1 MKAAKAK
8 VIMDTG
14 AHAAALAV
22 KSARVDVVPG
32 YPITPQTSIMEAVA
46 QMIESGELDARF
58 IPVEGEHSA
67 MAAAVAA
74 SAAGARV
81 FTATSSNGLLYMHEV
96 LHMAAG
102 GRLPIVMCNVN
113 RGIFAPWTLWAD
125 HQDSF
130 SQRDTGWIQYHCSSN
145 QEVFNTILQA
155 YRVAE
160 QINIPVMVNFDGFAI
175 SHCLMPLT
183 LPPQD
188 RIDIFLPPH
197 EPEWRLDPAHPS
209 SFANVTNAAEYAPF
223 RQMLSEDIMSAFPL
237 VKKAAKEYK
246 KATGMWD
253 GDTIDTYLLEDA
265 EVVVVAVNS
274 MAAEL
279 RLSVDILRAKGIK
292 AGLLRIRLYLPFP
305 TDDIVK
311 ALPKNALVCVLDRNY
326 NFGHSG
332 GILASELK
340 SALFGLRSDIIIR
353 NRVVGIGGIDLT
365 RRFMAEEIV
374 SMMGEKK
381 RRRA

>member
-1 MKAAKAK
+1 MKAQ

-22 KSARVDVVPG
+22 KYARVDVVPG

-46 QMIESGELDARF
+46 AMVENGELNARF

-81 FTATSSNGLLYMHEV
+81 FTATSANGLLYMHEV
-96 LHMAAG
+96 LHAASG
-102 GRLPIVMCNVN
+102 SRLPVVMCNVN

-130 SQRDTGWIQYHCSSN
+130 AQRDTGWIQYHCSSN

-155 YRVAE
+155 FRVAE

-183 LPPQD
+183 LPSQED
-188 RIDIFLPPH
+188 IDHFLPPH
-197 EPEWRLDPAHPS
+197 EPEWRLDPAYPS
-209 SFANVTNAAEYAPF
+209 SLSNVTNASEYAPF
-223 RQMLSEDIMSAFPL
+223 RQMLSDDILSSIPL
-237 VKKAAKEYK
+237 VKQAAQEYK
-246 KATGMWD
+246 DITGMWD
-253 GDTIDTYLLEDA
+253 GDTIDTYRLEDA
-265 EVVVVAVNS
+265 EVVVFAVNS

-279 RLSVDILRAKGIK
+279 RLSIDILREQGIK
-292 AGLLRIRLYLPFP
+292 AGLLRLRLYIPFP
-305 TDDIVK
+305 AEDIIN
-311 ALPKNALVCVLDRNY
+311 ALPQNAQVIVLDRNY
-326 NFGHSG
+326 NFGHTG

-340 SALFGLRSDIIIR
+340 SVLFGRRNDITVK
-353 NRVVGIGGIDLT
+353 NRVMGIGGIDLT
-365 RRFMAEEIV
+365 FRYMAAEILK
-374 SMMGEKK
+374 MIDEK
-381 RRRA
+381 

>member
-1 MKAAKAK
+1 MKSAQ

-14 AHAAALAV
+14 AHAAALAI

-46 QMIESGELDARF
+46 AMVENGELHARF

-81 FTATSSNGLLYMHEV
+81 FTATSANGLLYMHEV
-96 LHMAAG
+96 LHMASG
-102 GRLPIVMCNVN
+102 GRLPVVMCNVN
-113 RGIFAPWTLWAD
+113 RGVFAPWTLWAD

-130 SQRDTGWIQYHCSSN
+130 AQRDTGWLQYHCSSN

-155 YRVAE
+155 FRVAE

-183 LPPQD
+183 LPPQEDID
-188 RIDIFLPPH
+188 RFLPPH
-197 EPEWRLDPAHPS
+197 EPEWRLDPTHPS
-209 SFANVTNAAEYAPF
+209 SFSNVTNASEYAPF
-223 RQMLSEDIMSAFPL
+223 RQMLSEDIMASIPL
-237 VKKAAKEYK
+237 VKQAAQEYK
-246 KATGMWD
+246 DITGMWD

-265 EVVVVAVNS
+265 EVVAFAVNS

-279 RLSVDILRAKGIK
+279 RLSIDILRQQGIK
-292 AGLLRIRLYLPFP
+292 AGLLRPRLYLPFP
-305 TDDIVK
+305 AEDIIN
-311 ALPKNALVCVLDRNY
+311 ALPQNAQVMVLDRNY
-326 NFGHSG
+326 NFGHPG

-340 SALFGLRSDIIIR
+340 SVLFGRRNDITVK

-365 RRFMAEEIV
+365 RRFMAAEILA
-374 SMMGEKK
+374 MMDE
-381 RRRA
+381 

>member
-1 MKAAKAK
+1 MKASQ

-46 QMIESGELDARF
+46 AMVENGELHARF

-74 SAAGARV
+74 AAVGARV
-81 FTATSSNGLLYMHEV
+81 FTATSANGLLYMHEV

-102 GRLPIVMCNVN
+102 GRLPVVMCNVN

-125 HQDSF
+125 HQDAF
-130 SQRDTGWIQYHCSSN
+130 AQRDTGWIQYHCSSN

-155 YRVAE
+155 FRVAE

-183 LPPQD
+183 LPPQEDID
-188 RIDIFLPPH
+188 RFLPPH
-197 EPEWRLDPAHPS
+197 QPEWKLAPAHPS
-209 SFANVTNAAEYAPF
+209 SFSNVTNAAEYAPF
-223 RQMLSEDIMSAFPL
+223 RRMLSDDIMASIPL
-237 VKKAAKEYK
+237 VKQAAQEYK
-246 KATGMWD
+246 DITGMWD
-253 GDTIDTYLLEDA
+253 GDTIDTYRLEDA
-265 EVVVVAVNS
+265 EVVTFAVNS

-279 RLSVDILRAKGIK
+279 RLSIDILREQGIK
-292 AGLLRIRLYLPFP
+292 AGLLRPRLYLPFP
-305 TDDIVK
+305 AEDIIN
-311 ALPKNALVCVLDRNY
+311 ALPENAQVMVLDRNY
-326 NFGHSG
+326 NFGHPG
-332 GILASELK
+332 GILAAELK
-340 SALFGLRSDIIIR
+340 SALFGRRSDLTVK
-353 NRVVGIGGIDLT
+353 NRVMGIGGIDLT
-365 RRFMAEEIV
+365 RRFMADEIRA
-374 SMMGEKK
+374 MMDE
-381 RRRA
+381 

>member
-1 MKAAKAK
+1 MKTTQ

-22 KSARVDVVPG
+22 KYARVDVVPG

-46 QMIESGELDARF
+46 SMVENGELHARF

-81 FTATSSNGLLYMHEV
+81 FTATSANGLLYMHEV
-96 LHMAAG
+96 LHMASG
-102 GRLPIVMCNVN
+102 GRLPVVMCNVN

-145 QEVFNTILQA
+145 QEVFNTLLQA
-155 YRVAE
+155 FRVAE

-183 LPPQD
+183 LPNQEDID
-188 RIDIFLPPH
+188 RFLPTH
-197 EPEWRLDPAHPS
+197 EPEWRLDPANPS
-209 SFANVTNAAEYAPF
+209 SFSNVTNAPEYAPF
-223 RQMLSEDIMSAFPL
+223 RQMLSEDIMSAIPL
-237 VKKAAKEYK
+237 VKKAAQEYK
-246 KATGMWD
+246 EATGMWD
-253 GDTIDTYLLEDA
+253 GDTIDTYRLEDA
-265 EVVVVAVNS
+265 EVVAFAVNS

-279 RLSVDILRAKGIK
+279 RLSIDILREQGIK
-292 AGLLRIRLYLPFP
+292 AGLLRPRLYLPFP
-305 TDDIVK
+305 TEDIIN
-311 ALPKNALVCVLDRNY
+311 ALPKNAQVMVLDRNY
-326 NFGHSG
+326 NFGHPG
-332 GILASELK
+332 GILAQELK
-340 SALFGLRSDIIIR
+340 SVCFGRRNDLTIK
-353 NRVVGIGGIDLT
+353 NRVMGIGGIDLT
-365 RRFMAEEIV
+365 RRFMADEIRAMIEE
-374 SMMGEKK
+374 
-381 RRRA
+381 

>member
-1 MKAAKAK
+1 MKAQ

-22 KSARVDVVPG
+22 KYARVDVVPG

-46 QMIESGELDARF
+46 AMVENGELNARF

-81 FTATSSNGLLYMHEV
+81 FTATSANGLLYMHEV
-96 LHMAAG
+96 LHAASG
-102 GRLPIVMCNVN
+102 SRLPVVMCNVN

-130 SQRDTGWIQYHCSSN
+130 AQRDTGWIQYHCSSN

-155 YRVAE
+155 FRVAE

-183 LPPQD
+183 LPSQED
-188 RIDIFLPPH
+188 IDHFLPPH
-197 EPEWRLDPAHPS
+197 EPEWRLDPAYPS
-209 SFANVTNAAEYAPF
+209 SLSNVTNASEYAPF
-223 RQMLSEDIMSAFPL
+223 RQMLSDDILSSIPL
-237 VKKAAKEYK
+237 VKQAAQEYK
-246 KATGMWD
+246 DITGMWD
-253 GDTIDTYLLEDA
+253 GDTIDTYRLEDA
-265 EVVVVAVNS
+265 EVVVFAVNS

-279 RLSVDILRAKGIK
+279 RLSINILREQGIK
-292 AGLLRIRLYLPFP
+292 AGLLRLRLYIPFP
-305 TDDIVK
+305 AEDIIN
-311 ALPKNALVCVLDRNY
+311 ALPQNAQVIVLDRNY
-326 NFGHSG
+326 NFGHTG

-340 SALFGLRSDIIIR
+340 SVLFGRRNDITVK
-353 NRVVGIGGIDLT
+353 NRVMGIGGIDLT
-365 RRFMAEEIV
+365 FRYMAAEILK
-374 SMMGEKK
+374 MIDEK
-381 RRRA
+381 

>member
-1 MKAAKAK
+1 MKAAQI
-8 VIMDTG
+8 IMDTG

-32 YPITPQTSIMEAVA
+32 YPITPQTSIMEALAAMV
-46 QMIESGELDARF
+46 ENGELHARF

-81 FTATSSNGLLYMHEV
+81 FTATSANGLLYMHEV
-96 LHMAAG
+96 IHMASG

-183 LPPQD
+183 LPAQEDID
-188 RIDIFLPPH
+188 RFLPSH
-197 EPEWRLDPAHPS
+197 EPEWRLDTANPS
-209 SFANVTNAAEYAPF
+209 SFSNVTNAPEYAPF
-223 RQMLSEDIMSAFPL
+223 RQMLSDDIMSAIPL
-237 VKKAAKEYK
+237 VKQAAQEYK
-246 KATGMWD
+246 DATGMWD
-253 GDTIDTYLLEDA
+253 GDTIDTYRLEDA
-265 EVVVVAVNS
+265 EVVAFAVNS

-279 RLSVDILRAKGIK
+279 RLSIDILREQGIK
-292 AGLLRIRLYLPFP
+292 AGLIRLRLYLPFP
-305 TDDIVK
+305 TEDIIA
-311 ALPKNALVCVLDRNY
+311 ALPPNAQVMVLDRNY

-332 GILASELK
+332 GILAQELK
-340 SALFGLRSDIIIR
+340 SVLFGRRHDITVK
-353 NRVVGIGGIDLT
+353 NRVMGIGGIDLT
-365 RRFMAEEIV
+365 RRFMADEIRA
-374 SMMGEKK
+374 MMDE
-381 RRRA
+381 R